1 MPYRYP
7 PEFRRNVLD
16 PLTAGRSIARNA
28 ADLGSE
34 LRAVLYEFRRGRCAH
49 QCTGISITKRTTE
62 PGM

>member
-16 PLTAGRSIARNA
+16 PLTAGGSIAPNA

-49 QCTGISITKRTTE
+49 QCTGISITKRTSE